1 MAANNFFG
9 YAAHSQATTGAG
21 VYNAGVA
28 PPPPTAYPTVAAAAA
43 GVAVTPS
50 VAVAAQ
56 PPQVPAGSVAASQFV
71 AQTQPAAP
79 PPQPP
84 GGPAFRPGTALI
96 ALTAYQQQPGVNPAT
111 YVMAPPTASASP
123 IVTPTSVYPTSTY
136 HPYPPPQATPVA
148 AAAAPVQV
156 YDANTKTSYYA
167 QPPVSSVAPVTYALV
182 EAHYQARPTYSASS
196 NPPMSRPQQND
207 MRVSYTYGQPPTSC
221 YSYGGPTAASAPPP
235 LKSNM
240 YSLRPSVS
248 SVAPNSTYGIHGS
261 TLNTLVR
268 GPTPQAVRPVKPPKP
283 PPKPQQL
290 HYCEVCKISCAGP
303 QTYKE
308 HLEGQKHKK
317 KAAMA
322 TPTTGNSGGGPVN
335 SATPKVGNALRCELC
350 DVTCTGSDA
359 YAAHI
364 RGAKHQKV
372 IKLHTRLGKPIPSV
386 DPVVVTAAS
395 KNNSDENNSGKNS
408 AKNAVPKINI
418 VSMAKANDKNTLK
431 TSNGQTEVN
440 IPLLPDEKVVQ
451 PVGFDYIEE
460 VKNDEGKVVS
470 FRCKLCECKFNDP
483 NAKEMHMKGR
493 RHRLQY
499 KKKVNPDLVVDLKPS
514 LRQRRLAD
522 ERAKRSMAKED
533 FWRRR
538 EEEFRMMEE
547 DEKSMLWGN
556 MPCMQAN
563 APNHVQPP
571 MMMRRPDSSD
581 DRHVIAKHGQIY
593 PTDEQLAS
601 IQKQVS
607 IVERGLK
614 TVSDSLDSDL
624 KLKGVMR
631 VGPLAK
637 GLLLRSDAQ
646 VQLVLLASEVPT
658 TSLLQTIATK
668 LQSFLS
674 TKSELADSFSVTSN
688 QEKARIEVKANT
700 GSSICVHVG
709 ITSPTVRASDD
720 ESKFSDDSL
729 PKDRCLEHLADI
741 RHAKWFGARA
751 AGLQSSV
758 MILRILRDLQ
768 AWSPHWKSLKNF
780 ALELIVEK
788 SLASVGLPL
797 SPGDALRR
805 VFEAISGGCV
815 LNGSPGLLDPCEKEA
830 KDAIENLTNQEKE
843 DLTSDAQKS
852 LRLIAFRQIHQV
864 LRMDPLPVTKFAGK
878 LRIEKLRKRPAQNDG
893 GSVTTN
899 GNSNGSGPTSAKMA
913 KTSE

>member
-688 QEKARIEVKANT
+688 QEKARIEVKANA

-878 LRIEKLRKRPAQNDG
+878 LRIEKLRKRPQNDG